1 MPQQE
6 LKDFQ
11 KYWQSSMKVEIKSVL
26 TNRHAGGKLTFV
38 DGNEGVDY
46 LDLIS
51 WSKGNS
57 VSVDQR
63 TLDPFRKIFHKL
75 IEKSKELLTKID
87 QAKDISSI
95 KNAGLSRRN
104 LQILYGMPQ
113 AKGGRNIAPGTFNRD
128 WMKAEILFVNL
139 LKFNHIQLYS
149 NHNTHAATEQA
160 RIFDDIQAGVH
171 ETSFTNAGEDSWLH
185 KGICAFLA
193 TSDQQGGHLR
203 LNLENGW
210 ETYIRDHWGAPT
222 GISGVLEGSLTKAF
236 VATPTM
242 PVPLHLVYAETLA
255 RAMAGSDGSE
265 WGKNQSK
272 IRRELAD
279 KAMHDPSGDRVSLDV
294 FYRTFSKYG
303 AGHMADTFLL
313 RGMNDRT
320 ATRYTLEEIPFSEP
334 KQWAVI
340 MEPEFIRWRKLQRN
354 RVLTTGGS
362 TP

>member
-104 LQILYGMPQ
+104 L
-113 AKGGRNIAPGTFNRD
+113 
-128 WMKAEILFVNL
+128 
-139 LKFNHIQLYS
+139 
-149 NHNTHAATEQA
+149 
-160 RIFDDIQAGVH
+160 
-171 ETSFTNAGEDSWLH
+171 
-185 KGICAFLA
+185 
-193 TSDQQGGHLR
+193 
-203 LNLENGW
+203 
-210 ETYIRDHWGAPT
+210 
-222 GISGVLEGSLTKAF
+222 
-236 VATPTM
+236 
-242 PVPLHLVYAETLA
+242 
-255 RAMAGSDGSE
+255 
-265 WGKNQSK
+265 
-272 IRRELAD
+272 
-279 KAMHDPSGDRVSLDV
+279 
-294 FYRTFSKYG
+294 
-303 AGHMADTFLL
+303 
-313 RGMNDRT
+313 
-320 ATRYTLEEIPFSEP
+320 
-334 KQWAVI
+334 
-340 MEPEFIRWRKLQRN
+340 
-354 RVLTTGGS
+354 
-362 TP
+362 

>member
-1 MPQQE
+1 
-6 LKDFQ
+6 
-11 KYWQSSMKVEIKSVL
+11 MKIEINSVL
-26 TNRHAGGKLTFV
+26 TNRHAGGKSTLV
-38 DGNEGVDY
+38 NGNEGVDY

-75 IEKSKELLTKID
+75 IETAKGMLTKID
-87 QAKDISSI
+87 QGEQASKI
-95 KNAGLSRRN
+95 KKAGLSRKD

-113 AKGGRNIAPGTFNRD
+113 ARGGRNIPPGMFNKD
-128 WMKAEILFVNL
+128 WMKAETLFINL
-139 LKFNHIQLYS
+139 LKFNHIRLYS
-149 NHNTHAATEQA
+149 NHNTHAVVEQA
-160 RIFDDIQAGVH
+160 RIIDDIQAGVH
-171 ETSFTNAGEDSWLH
+171 QDSFKNSGEDSWLH

-193 TSDQQGGHLR
+193 SSSQQGGHLR

-236 VATPTM
+236 VDTPTM

-255 RAMAGSDGSE
+255 RAMAGNDGSE

-279 KAMHDPSGDRVSLDV
+279 KAMFHPNGNRVSLDV
-294 FYRTFSKYG
+294 FYQTFSKYG
-303 AGHMADTFLL
+303 AGHMADSFLL
-313 RGMNDRT
+313 RRINDKT
-320 ATRYTLEEIPFSEP
+320 ATRYTLEEIPSSDP
-334 KQWAVI
+334 KQWEVI
-340 MEPEFIRWRKLQRN
+340 MEPEFIRWRQLQR
-354 RVLTTGGS
+354 VLVRTTGGS
-362 TP
+362 NP